1 MAWELFTEWADLQFV
16 NYSVS
21 EEFEDGTIGV
31 WKLEDW
37 DIYGPGGGGYSS
49 SGPFGNWE
57 ADILAWLNNGSMLA
71 RDIIDWDAVEL
82 QSHNI
87 SAHTQGLVRQHPTT
101 YYINGTSYLPQDPNP
116 TFGLAGTAQYTVG
129 DIVVT
134 GARWHS
140 DQSITYR
147 FASYDPFTNQPV
159 TWVENVTFLDRG
171 RTDGDANVI
180 RFDLADA
187 EAPLT
192 VPEQQAVV
200 VIRQGVEEIIASLR
214 ALDQDSYF
222 QVEGW
227 GRIRVA
233 ELVSLFTLADWKIIP
248 ASSYP
253 IAGTLGQVNRND
265 GDPELTIARERLL
278 DAAGDRSLLLSY
290 LVHEITHTTRAATE
304 HRAPTYNVDHERRTN
319 DVTRA
324 ILTRIGMADF
334 VFQRPLGGYGS
345 TNIEYRSNVPTV

>member
-21 EEFEDGTIGV
+21 EEFEDGTVGV

-87 SAHTQGLVRQHPTT
+87 SDHTQGMVRQHPTT

-116 TFGLAGTAQYTVG
+116 TFGLAATAQYTVG

-134 GARWHS
+134 GARSHS

-147 FASYDPFTNQPV
+147 FASYDPITNQPV
-159 TWVENVTFLDRG
+159 SWVENVGFLDMARA
-171 RTDGDANVI
+171 TADANVI
-180 RFDLADA
+180 RFDLGEGESPFTAQ
-187 EAPLT
+187 E
-192 VPEQQAVV
+192 VV
-200 VIRQGVEEIIASLR
+200 NIEVIRGVVEETLASLR
-214 ALDQDSYF
+214 GLDPNGYF
-222 QVEGW
+222 DVEGW
-227 GRIRVA
+227 GRIRVN
-233 ELVSLFTLADWKIIP
+233 ELVSLLTRADWEIY
-248 ASSYP
+248 SSP
-253 IAGTLGQVNRND
+253 TFVGGINILGDVNRND
-265 GDPELTIARERLL
+265 GDPEVRMNRDRMAYLATDVSRLIFHVL
-278 DAAGDRSLLLSY
+278 
-290 LVHEITHTTRAATE
+290 HEMGHA
-304 HRAPTYNVDHERRTN
+304 
-319 DVTRA
+319 
-324 ILTRIGMADF
+324 TRIGWRHRGDANSEVVINDLAAFIMT
-334 VFQRPLGGYGS
+334 RIGSPIPSTYTSGS
-345 TNIEYRSNVPTV
+345 TNIQYH